1 MQAAKICSIPAFGRP
16 QLPCHCTRDSE
27 THTHPSH
34 LSCSPLTSPISC
46 LCLLPLALS
55 SPISRVHSNARVGVR
70 AHCCRCSPGS
80 SGGADAEQEGSCRTE
95 KVLQWAGK
103 GDNKQNMVCFISCRA
118 GGHGNGWVLGSR
130 KLPFFLSFICPGVSL
145 QLAAYLLAT
154 VCRWPVACTS
164 AMQRVLYGC

>member
-103 GDNKQNMVCFISCRA
+103 GDNKQNMLCFIFVPSFLPCRRS
-118 GGHGNGWVLGSR
+118 WKRLGAWLKKAAIFSR
-130 KLPFFLSFICPGVSL
+130 ALFRL
-145 QLAAYLLAT
+145 QIFTIWIL
-154 VCRWPVACTS
+154 
-164 AMQRVLYGC
+164 